1 MRRVAA
7 ILREVTG
14 PRVAVA
20 MVRRAARLRA
30 VGVLLVRLH
39 QAEEFR
45 QEATVRRARHLV
57 AMARRARHPV
67 ATVRPGHHPVAT
79 VRPGHHP
86 VATVRPGRHPV
97 VTVRRAHHR
106 VAMVRLGHHRV
117 AMVRLGAATVR
128 PVVLRRLVVAS
139 RRRRTSPGHR
149 HPVVVGRGSK
159 GVRR

>member
-57 AMARRARHPV
+57 AMARRAR
-67 ATVRPGHHPVAT
+67 
-79 VRPGHHP
+79 HP

>member
-57 AMARRARHPV
+57 AMARRAR
-67 ATVRPGHHPVAT
+67 HPVAT

>member
-79 VRPGHHP
+79 VRPG
-86 VATVRPGRHPV
+86 RHPV
-97 VTVRRAHHR
+97 VTVRRA
-106 VAMVRLGHHRV
+106 HHRV